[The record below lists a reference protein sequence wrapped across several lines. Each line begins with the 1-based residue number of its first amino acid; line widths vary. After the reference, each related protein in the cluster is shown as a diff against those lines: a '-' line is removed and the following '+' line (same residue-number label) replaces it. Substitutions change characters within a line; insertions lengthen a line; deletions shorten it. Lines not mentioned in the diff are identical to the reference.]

1 MPGVRFY
8 QLNERGNNMGIVSL
22 NNIEVNFEACVEM
35 MDDEIREKVHS
46 SIDFSLG
53 EPTEQEFLDA
63 YRKEHFEKYGEQ
75 FCI

>member
-1 MPGVRFY
+1 MAT
-8 QLNERGNNMGIVSL
+8 VSL
-22 NNIEVNFEACVEM
+22 NNTEVSFEACVEM

-63 YRKEHFEKYGEQ
+63 YCKSHFEKYGEQ